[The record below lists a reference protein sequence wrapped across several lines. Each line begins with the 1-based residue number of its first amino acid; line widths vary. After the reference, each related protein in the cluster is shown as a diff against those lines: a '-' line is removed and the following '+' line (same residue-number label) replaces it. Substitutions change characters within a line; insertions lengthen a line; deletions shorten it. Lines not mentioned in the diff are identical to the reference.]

1 MTEDMLTFGSLRILD
16 EELDDHIR
24 GNYSAARFLELLEAE
39 DPAVVE
45 EFLAEAEKCR
55 ITLDIS
61 ALPKVEPTGSDA
73 LRLKQEADFQTLEA
87 IGVGLEDHDPLILY
101 LKELAAIPAAGDVQ
115 VLAQCYVEGE
125 HHVAE
130 RILQL
135 CLGMVAEIALDY
147 TGHGVLLMDLIQEGN
162 MGLWEC
168 MPSYE
173 EGDFMAHA
181 QWWIR
186 NNMAKAVIRQAHAS
200 GIGTLL
206 REDVENYMRADREL
220 LAKLGRNPTQQEIAE
235 HLGMKLEELLTIE
248 KLIDD
253 ARREESVKQ
262 QTEEPQETPE
272 DQQAVEDTAYFQI
285 RQRVTELLSTLTEQ
299 EAKLLNLRF
308 GLEGGR
314 PMTPE
319 QAGKVLNMTPAQVVA
334 TEAAALAKL
343 RTQ

>member
-1 MTEDMLTFGSLRILD
+1 MNEDMLTFGSLRILD
-16 EELDDHIR
+16 EELEDHIR
-24 GNYSAARFLELLEAE
+24 DNYSAARFLELLEAE
-39 DPAVVE
+39 DPAVLE
-45 EFLAEAEKCR
+45 EFLAEAEKCQT
-55 ITLDIS
+55 TLDVS
-61 ALPKVEPTGSDA
+61 TLPKVEPTGSDA
-73 LRLKQEADFQTLEA
+73 LRLKQESDFQTLEA
-87 IGVGLEDHDPLILY
+87 IGVGLDAHDPLILY
-101 LKELAAIPAAGDVQ
+101 LQELAAIPAAGDVQ
-115 VLAQCYVEGE
+115 VLAQSYLAGD

-135 CLGMVAEIALDY
+135 CLGLAAEMALDY

-162 MGLWEC
+162 MGIWEC
-168 MPSYE
+168 LPTYE
-173 EGDFMAHA
+173 GGDFMTHA
-181 QWWIR
+181 RWRIR

-206 REDVENYMRADREL
+206 REDVESYMRADREL
-220 LAKLGRNPTQQEIAE
+220 LSQLGRNPTQQEIAE
-235 HLGMKLEELLTIE
+235 RLGMTMEELLTIE
-248 KLIDD
+248 KLIED

-262 QTEEPQETPE
+262 QTEEPEETPE

-285 RQRVTELLSTLTEQ
+285 RQRVTELLSTLTEE

-314 PMTPE
+314 PLTPE